1 MTGKSFYLDTC
12 LLVSLAFGDGVF
24 PALEIWLEQAQSS
37 SLWISQLVI
46 LELSDVLARSQ
57 RRGDRSAGQVAGMHL
72 MLSEFAKERLGLLE
86 PRSPDF
92 ERACEWVKDSR
103 SPALRG
109 ADALHLAIAQS
120 HNLELITADQ
130 ALVQAAQAR
139 GIPCLML

>member
-1 MTGKSFYLDTC
+1 M
-12 LLVSLAFGDGVF
+12 SLAFGDGGF

-57 RRGDRSAGQVAGMHL
+57 RRGDRSADQVAGMHL

>member
-12 LLVSLAFGDGVF
+12 LLVSLAFGDGGF

-57 RRGDRSAGQVAGMHL
+57 RRGDRSADQVACMHL
-72 MLSEFAKERLGLLE
+72 MLSEFARERLGLLE

-92 ERACEWVKDSR
+92 ERACAWVKDSR
-103 SPALRG
+103 STALRG

>member
-12 LLVSLAFGDGVF
+12 LLVSLAFGDGGF

-72 MLSEFAKERLGLLE
+72 MLSAFAKERLGLLE

>member
-12 LLVSLAFGDGVF
+12 LLVSLAFGDGGF

-92 ERACEWVKDSR
+92 ERACGWVKDSR

>member
-12 LLVSLAFGDGVF
+12 LLVSLAFGDGGF

-130 ALVQAAQAR
+130 TLVQAAQAR

>member
-12 LLVSLAFGDGVF
+12 LLVSLAFGDGGF

-72 MLSEFAKERLGLLE
+72 MLSEFAKEVLGLLE

-120 HNLELITADQ
+120 HDLELITADQ

>member
-12 LLVSLAFGDGVF
+12 LLVSLAFGDGGF

-57 RRGDRSAGQVAGMHL
+57 RRGDRSAGQVAGMHS
-72 MLSEFAKERLGLLE
+72 MLSEFAKQRLGLLE

>member
-12 LLVSLAFGDGVF
+12 LLVSLAFGDGGF

-72 MLSEFAKERLGLLE
+72 ILSEFAKERLGLLE

-92 ERACEWVKDSR
+92 ERACEWVKDGR

>member
-12 LLVSLAFGDGVF
+12 LLVSLAFGDGGF
-24 PALEIWLEQAQSS
+24 PALELWLEQAQSS

-72 MLSEFAKERLGLLE
+72 MLSEFARERLGLLE

>member
-12 LLVSLAFGDGVF
+12 LLVSLAFGDRGF

-37 SLWISQLVI
+37 SLWISQLVV

-57 RRGDRSAGQVAGMHL
+57 RRGDRSADQIAGMHL

>member
-12 LLVSLAFGDGVF
+12 LLVSLAFGDGGF

-46 LELSDVLARSQ
+46 LELSDVLALSQ
-57 RRGDRSAGQVAGMHL
+57 RRGDRSAGQIAGMHL

>member
-12 LLVSLAFGDGVF
+12 LLVSLAFGDGGF

-72 MLSEFAKERLGLLE
+72 ILSEFAKERLGLLE

-130 ALVQAAQAR
+130 TLVQAAQAR

>member
-12 LLVSLAFGDGVF
+12 LLVSLAFGDGGF
-24 PALEIWLEQAQSS
+24 PALAIWLEQAQSS

-57 RRGDRSAGQVAGMHL
+57 RRGDRSADQVAGMHL

>member
-12 LLVSLAFGDGVF
+12 LLVSLAFGDGSF

-72 MLSEFAKERLGLLE
+72 VLSEFAKERLGLLE

>member
-12 LLVSLAFGDGVF
+12 LLVSLGFGDGGF

>member
-12 LLVSLAFGDGVF
+12 LLVSLAFGDGGF
-24 PALEIWLEQAQSS
+24 RALEIWLEQAQSS

>member
-12 LLVSLAFGDGVF
+12 LLVSLAFGDGGF

-103 SPALRG
+103 SPVLRG

>member
-12 LLVSLAFGDGVF
+12 LLVSLAFGDGGF

-72 MLSEFAKERLGLLE
+72 MLSEFAKERLGFLE

>member
-1 MTGKSFYLDTC
+1 MSGKSFYLDTC
-12 LLVSLAFGDGVF
+12 LLVWRACGDGCF

-72 MLSEFAKERLGLLE
+72 VLSEFAKERLGLLE

>member
-1 MTGKSFYLDTC
+1 MTGKSFYFDTC
-12 LLVSLAFGDGVF
+12 LLVSLAFGDGGF
-24 PALEIWLEQAQSS
+24 PALELWLEQAQSS

>member
-12 LLVSLAFGDGVF
+12 LLVSLAFGDGGF

-57 RRGDRSAGQVAGMHL
+57 RRGDRSADQVAGMHS

-139 GIPCLML
+139 GISCLML

>member
-12 LLVSLAFGDGVF
+12 LLVSLAFGDGGF

-57 RRGDRSAGQVAGMHL
+57 RRGDRSADQVAGMHL

-130 ALVQAAQAR
+130 ALVQAAQAQ

>member
-1 MTGKSFYLDTC
+1 MVGLIAC
-12 LLVSLAFGDGVF
+12 LLVSLAFGDGGF

>member
-12 LLVSLAFGDGVF
+12 LLVSLAFGDGGF

-103 SPALRG
+103 SLALRG
-109 ADALHLAIAQS
+109 ADALHLAIAQN

>member
-12 LLVSLAFGDGVF
+12 LLVSLAFGDGGF
-24 PALEIWLEQAQSS
+24 PALESWLEQAQSS

-57 RRGDRSAGQVAGMHL
+57 RRGDRSADQIAGMHL
-72 MLSEFAKERLGLLE
+72 MLSEFAKEQLGLLE

>member
-12 LLVSLAFGDGVF
+12 LLVSLAFGDGGF

-57 RRGDRSAGQVAGMHL
+57 RRGDRSAGQVAGMYL

-139 GIPCLML
+139 GIPCIVL

>member
-12 LLVSLAFGDGVF
+12 LLVSLAFGDGGF
-24 PALEIWLEQAQSS
+24 PALEIWLEQVQSS

-57 RRGDRSAGQVAGMHL
+57 RRGDRSADQVAGMHL

>member
-12 LLVSLAFGDGVF
+12 LLVSLAFGDRGF

-57 RRGDRSAGQVAGMHL
+57 RRGDRSADQVAGMHL

>member
-12 LLVSLAFGDGVF
+12 LLVSLAFGDGGF

-37 SLWISQLVI
+37 SLWISQLVT

-57 RRGDRSAGQVAGMHL
+57 RRGDRSADQVVGMHL

>member
-1 MTGKSFYLDTC
+1 
-12 LLVSLAFGDGVF
+12 
-24 PALEIWLEQAQSS
+24 
-37 SLWISQLVI
+37 
-46 LELSDVLARSQ
+46 
-57 RRGDRSAGQVAGMHL
+57 
-72 MLSEFAKERLGLLE
+72 LLE

>member
-12 LLVSLAFGDGVF
+12 LLVSLAFGDGGF
-24 PALEIWLEQAQSS
+24 QALELWFEQAQSS

-57 RRGDRSAGQVAGMHL
+57 RRGDRSADQVAGMHL

>member
-12 LLVSLAFGDGVF
+12 LLVSLAFGDGGF

-57 RRGDRSAGQVAGMHL
+57 RRGDRSADQVAGMHL

-120 HNLELITADQ
+120 HDLELITADQ

>member
-12 LLVSLAFGDGVF
+12 LLVSLAFGDGGF
-24 PALEIWLEQAQSS
+24 PALELWLEQAQSS

-57 RRGDRSAGQVAGMHL
+57 RRGDRSADQVAGMHL

>member
-12 LLVSLAFGDGVF
+12 LLVSLAFGDGGF
-24 PALEIWLEQAQSS
+24 PALEIWLEQVQSS

-72 MLSEFAKERLGLLE
+72 MLSEFARERLGLLE

>member
-12 LLVSLAFGDGVF
+12 LLVSLAFGDGGF

-72 MLSEFAKERLGLLE
+72 MLSEFAKQRLGLLE

-92 ERACEWVKDSR
+92 EQACGWVKDSR

>member
-12 LLVSLAFGDGVF
+12 LLVSLVFGDGGF

-57 RRGDRSAGQVAGMHL
+57 RRGDRSAGQVAGMYL

>member
-12 LLVSLAFGDGVF
+12 LLVSLAFGDGGF

-72 MLSEFAKERLGLLE
+72 ILSEFAKERLGLLE

-92 ERACEWVKDSR
+92 ERACEWVKASR

>member
-12 LLVSLAFGDGVF
+12 LLVSLAFGDGGF

-72 MLSEFAKERLGLLE
+72 MLSEFAKEQLGLLE

>member
-12 LLVSLAFGDGVF
+12 LLVSLAFGDGGF
-24 PALEIWLEQAQSS
+24 PALELWLEQAQSS

-57 RRGDRSAGQVAGMHL
+57 RRGDRSADQVAGMHL

-92 ERACEWVKDSR
+92 ERACEWVKNSR

-139 GIPCLML
+139 GISCLML